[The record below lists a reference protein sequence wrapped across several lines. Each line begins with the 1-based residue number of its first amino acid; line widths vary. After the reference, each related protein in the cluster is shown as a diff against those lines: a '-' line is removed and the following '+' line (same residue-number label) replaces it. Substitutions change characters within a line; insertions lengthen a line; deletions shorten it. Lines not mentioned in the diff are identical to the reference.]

1 MSFPLG
7 SGSSRIWRNPLDVIA
22 HDHDVQAGICDALE
36 RIADGLPEDVDRR
49 LCGQVVSF
57 LRYELPIH
65 HLDEEQGLFPLLRES
80 AGIEEDSAVTG
91 ILGQLVTEHGKD
103 ESAAEELV
111 EFLDALGRGERPA
124 NPELLGYMLRGFFEG
139 YRRHVLWENSFIIP
153 AARRL
158 LSEESLDTLSDV
170 MARNR
175 SQAAPGADV
184 SL

>member
-7 SGSSRIWRNPLDVIA
+7 PGSPGIRRNPLDVIA
-22 HDHDVQAGICDALE
+22 HDHDVQVGICDALE
-36 RIADGLPEDVDRR
+36 LIADGLPEDVDRR

-57 LRYELPIH
+57 LRYDLPVH
-65 HLDEEQGLFPLLRES
+65 HLDEEEGLFPLLRQS
-80 AGIEEDSAVTG
+80 AITGEDLAVAG

-111 EFLDALGRGERPA
+111 DHLDALGRGERPA
-124 NPELLGYMLRGFFEG
+124 YPDLLGYMLRGFFEG

-158 LSEESLDTLSDV
+158 LSEDSLLELSV
-170 MARNR
+170 KMARHR
-175 SQAAPGADV
+175 GQAV
-184 SL
+184 SGLDMKP